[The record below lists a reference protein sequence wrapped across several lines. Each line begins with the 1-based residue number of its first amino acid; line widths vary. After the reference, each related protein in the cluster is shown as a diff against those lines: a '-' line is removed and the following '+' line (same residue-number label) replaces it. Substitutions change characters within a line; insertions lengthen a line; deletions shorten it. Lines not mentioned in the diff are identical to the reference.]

1 MRRTI
6 IGFITT
12 CALGCLGVVP
22 LAPEAQPPPHVHR
35 LGALSGQGTT
45 PGRGPFVEAFLEGMR
60 ALGYVEGQH
69 FVLEYRA
76 AAGKFERLP
85 SLAAELVRRHVDML
99 VAMGPEATLR
109 AARGATDTLPIVMLA
124 RDYDPLALGYV
135 AGLARPGGNITGVV
149 QLALELTAKRL
160 ELLKEALPTVAR
172 VAVLWDEASADQLRA
187 AEAVAR
193 SLGIQVQPLELRQ
206 PPYEFAGAFAAA
218 AQGQAEALL
227 VLNSPI
233 MFMQHAHLMD
243 LVAKSRLPTMF
254 GIAESARAGG
264 LMSYD
269 VDKFGMWR
277 RLADYVDKI
286 LKGAK
291 PTNLPV
297 EQATK
302 LELIINLKTAKAL
315 GLTIPPHL
323 LVLADEVIQ

>member
-1 MRRTI
+1 MESMTKTRTDSNHD
-6 IGFITT
+6 
-12 CALGCLGVVP
+12 ALEP
-22 LAPEAQPPPHVHR
+22 
-35 LGALSGQGTT
+35 ALNDLK
-45 PGRGPFVEAFLEGMR
+45 A
-60 ALGYVEGQH
+60 YVQ
-69 FVLEYRA
+69 
-76 AAGKFERLP
+76 
-85 SLAAELVRRHVDML
+85 
-99 VAMGPEATLR
+99 R
-109 AARGATDTLPIVMLA
+109 AARQG
-124 RDYDPLALGYV
+124 V
-135 AGLARPGGNITGVV
+135 AAH
-149 QLALELTAKRL
+149 E
-160 ELLKEALPTVAR
+160 
-172 VAVLWDEASADQLRA
+172 

-269 VDKFGMWR
+269 VDRFGMWR
-277 RLADYVDKI
+277 RVADYVDKI

-291 PTNLPV
+291 PAELPV
-297 EQATK
+297 EQPTTF
-302 LELIINLKTAKAL
+302 ELVINLKTAKAL